1 MVMAFKLQHNQGSFQ
16 LDDEDDEDESGLIS
30 AAQRVIHDYPP
41 SSSEEDE
48 SDNSSDGGYFE
59 DASVSKPQSVSNSMF
74 GKARPRSPHNKE
86 INEATVWENNGGVE
100 DEIKSRQDQQM
111 VSISKA
117 NQNDQRMFD
126 VYVSLKAIPQDRFHI
141 QVTARQD
148 FNALFD
154 RIRESVQLQYRVL
167 QGLKGL
173 RVKEIAKI

>member
-1 MVMAFKLQHNQGSFQ
+1 
-16 LDDEDDEDESGLIS
+16 
-30 AAQRVIHDYPP
+30 
-41 SSSEEDE
+41 
-48 SDNSSDGGYFE
+48 
-59 DASVSKPQSVSNSMF
+59 MF
-74 GKARPRSPHNKE
+74 GKGTRPRNPHNKE
-86 INEATVWENNGGVE
+86 TNEATVWENNGGVE

-173 RVKEIAKI
+173 RVKEIAKIQPMLHGNRKEVLLYT